1 VRVIFVIEKKTNINQ
16 MEKIF
21 IKATSKASANVG
33 K

>member
-1 VRVIFVIEKKTNINQ
+1 MRVSFIIEKTTNINQ

-21 IKATSKASANVG
+21 IKSTSKALVNIG